1 MEIYATEK
9 ASCFLFTI
17 NILTHIN
24 YFIHTFLRSPVYTT
38 KWTQQARNSGIVCMH
53 KNEIFKTTNI
63 LHKVYF
69 MLFTYPQF
77 H

>member
-9 ASCFLFTI
+9 ACCFLFTI
-17 NILTHIN
+17 NILTHMN
-24 YFIHTFLRSPVYTT
+24 SFIHTFLRTTVYIMM
-38 KWTQQARNSGIVCMH
+38 WTQQAKNSNIVYMH

-69 MLFTYPQF
+69 TLFMCPQF

>member
-1 MEIYATEK
+1 MEIYANEK
-9 ASCFLFTI
+9 TCCFLFTI
-17 NILTHIN
+17 NILTHMN
-24 YFIHTFLRSPVYTT
+24 YFIHTFLRTTVYTT
-38 KWTQQARNSGIVCMH
+38 KWTQQAKNSSIVYMQ

-69 MLFTYPQF
+69 TLFTRPQF